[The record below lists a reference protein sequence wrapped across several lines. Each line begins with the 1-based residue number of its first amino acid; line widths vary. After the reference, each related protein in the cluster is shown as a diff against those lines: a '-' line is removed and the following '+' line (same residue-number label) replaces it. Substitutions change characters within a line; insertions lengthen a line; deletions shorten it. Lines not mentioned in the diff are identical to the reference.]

1 MHLYNGRSNI
11 IKLFD
16 DKDIKPSNFLQ
27 NAKQKPEPELAPQL
41 ESELESELEPES
53 ELEL

>member
-16 DKDIKPSNFLQ
+16 DKNIKPSNFLQ
-27 NAKQKPEPELAPQL
+27 NAKQKPEPELEPQL
-41 ESELESELEPES
+41 EY
-53 ELEL
+53 